1 MSIETNSGI
10 DPIQALLDGERL
22 LTEKESSGSGY
33 AECGYAE
40 KRRKIARKNL
50 EDRAFNESIQLMEK
64 LQISRNIIEKYRIGI
79 DYAPSVPGHETEK
92 SETAAII
99 PVEGKYGANNLEIN
113 LIGFETIVTNE
124 RNPVHTFLSDH
135 LNGNTEKVYIVPDVF
150 SAIILTENGFPAIA
164 AGIGIPDGDKALK
177 EDQEQYSRFLAD
189 TASEII
195 VHDLTGK
202 QLVFVRG
209 KNGRKEKRAPDITR
223 WNKNFMQDLIEYM
236 KSCEVKEIREC
247 RIDFFTAA
255 RAARNGKHLL
265 RRYLNRFTDLS
276 ESSGNM
282 NDLQYL
288 DYQMQ
293 DRLEEFRELNYG
305 TGFSYF
311 DEVFGKMAPGLYC
324 IGGLTGCGKTTFALQ
339 IADQVAEAGNPVMY
353 FSLEQSR
360 EELTMKS
367 ISRIASEKY
376 GVYVSSMDLI
386 TGFNRDPQ
394 KCSRVIQQWN
404 KDGGI
409 TSAFRYYRERIA
421 PNKWTL
427 ERDFNADYTEIE
439 KKIELYIRTH
449 DKIPLVIVDYL
460 QVLSLPEGAKKT
472 DTEAINEI
480 VEGLKQISKRYTV
493 PIIVLSA
500 LNRESYNTPIS
511 NSDFKQSGQIE
522 YTADFLFGLNYTS
535 IQNGSIVLNKQGK
548 ERTKTE
554 LKKAV
559 EYLSLGDKRKLSL
572 AVLKSRGRSK
582 AHLYHDRE
590 GNERYTNLFNFI
602 YYPRTDRF
610 VEIRGEPNIQ
620 RTLVRSEQ

>member
-1 MSIETNSGI
+1 
-10 DPIQALLDGERL
+10 
-22 LTEKESSGSGY
+22 
-33 AECGYAE
+33 
-40 KRRKIARKNL
+40 
-50 EDRAFNESIQLMEK
+50 
-64 LQISRNIIEKYRIGI
+64 
-79 DYAPSVPGHETEK
+79 
-92 SETAAII
+92 
-99 PVEGKYGANNLEIN
+99 
-113 LIGFETIVTNE
+113 
-124 RNPVHTFLSDH
+124 
-135 LNGNTEKVYIVPDVF
+135 
-150 SAIILTENGFPAIA
+150 
-164 AGIGIPDGDKALK
+164 
-177 EDQEQYSRFLAD
+177 
-189 TASEII
+189 
-195 VHDLTGK
+195 
-202 QLVFVRG
+202 
-209 KNGRKEKRAPDITR
+209 
-223 WNKNFMQDLIEYM
+223 
-236 KSCEVKEIREC
+236 
-247 RIDFFTAA
+247 
-255 RAARNGKHLL
+255 
-265 RRYLNRFTDLS
+265 
-276 ESSGNM
+276 
-282 NDLQYL
+282 
-288 DYQMQ
+288 
-293 DRLEEFRELNYG
+293 
-305 TGFSYF
+305 
-311 DEVFGKMAPGLYC
+311 
-324 IGGLTGCGKTTFALQ
+324 GCGKTTFALQ